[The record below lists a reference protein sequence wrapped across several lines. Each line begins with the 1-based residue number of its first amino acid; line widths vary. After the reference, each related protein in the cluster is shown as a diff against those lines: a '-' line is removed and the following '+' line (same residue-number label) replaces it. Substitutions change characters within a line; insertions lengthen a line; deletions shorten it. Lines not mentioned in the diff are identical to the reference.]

1 MSHVHAVQP
10 QTVYLSAKLEL
21 GASGNRGVMGR
32 NSKQGVTMTCLIGK
46 CLIGVLCF
54 IVLLSG
60 ASARELKP
68 YKGEAQPRP
77 LVLSDL
83 DGKPRDLSDFRG
95 QVVLLHFWATWCP
108 TCRAEMPSMWRLK
121 KKFAGKPLAV
131 IAVNLGESQEMVD
144 VFMPEK
150 MRQEFTILLDQEGA
164 AAAAWRAFAVPTSY
178 LIDAQQRI
186 RYVVVGDLEWDGPPI
201 TAIIDRLLSETA
213 DGKI

>member
-1 MSHVHAVQP
+1 MLSSRM
-10 QTVYLSAKLEL
+10 SAKLERREC
-21 GASGNRGVMGR
+21 GNRGVMNR
-32 NSKQGVTMTCLIGK
+32 NSKQGVTVKYPIGKCPIGK

-60 ASARELKP
+60 VSAGELKP
-68 YKGEAQPRP
+68 YQGEAQPWP
-77 LVLSDL
+77 LALSDL
-83 DGKPRDLSDFRG
+83 DGKPRNLSDFRG

-121 KKFAGKPLAV
+121 RKFTGKPLAV

-144 VFMPEK
+144 VFMPER
-150 MRQEFTILLDQEGA
+150 MRQEFTILLDQEGT
-164 AAAAWRAFAVPTSY
+164 AAAAWRAFAVPTTY

-186 RYVVVGDLEWDGPPI
+186 RYVAVGDLEWDGPPI
-201 TAIIDRLLSETA
+201 TAIIDRLLSETV